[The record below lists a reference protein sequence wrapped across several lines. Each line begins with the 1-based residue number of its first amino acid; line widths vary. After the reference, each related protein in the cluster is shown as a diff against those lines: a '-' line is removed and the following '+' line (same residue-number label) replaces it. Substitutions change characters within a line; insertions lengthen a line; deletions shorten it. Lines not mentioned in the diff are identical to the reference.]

1 MAGKPEDEGTTLLD
15 ARTVEA
21 RIHEVMMR
29 LTAAEKRAARGL
41 LGSYPTLGFAPVAE
55 FAQASGVSP
64 ATVLRFVARL
74 DYRSYPD
81 FQRALRE
88 ELDERAKSPLQR
100 AEAAAPPR
108 AQGDLHFLDRFMARM
123 AANLSTTAGRI
134 PITEFEAFAARL
146 AEGRGGCHLMG
157 GRFTDAVAAYMEAHL
172 RVVRPGVRRLD
183 GRTATRAD
191 QLIDV
196 KAGDVAVIFDVRR
209 YDPQLLE
216 TARSLAARRA
226 FTVLI
231 TDEWISP
238 VSRHAKIVLPCITQT
253 GSTWDANSAL
263 FALVE
268 AIIAR
273 TTELAW
279 PAAGRRIG
287 SLEKG

>member
-1 MAGKPEDEGTTLLD
+1 MARKAEGDESAPLAGPS
-15 ARTVEA
+15 VEA
-21 RIHEVMMR
+21 RIHDVMMR

-55 FAQASGVSP
+55 FAAASGVSP
-64 ATVLRFVARL
+64 ATVLRFIARL

-81 FQRALRE
+81 FQRALRD

-100 AEAAAPPR
+100 AEAAPPR
-108 AQGDLHFLDRFMARM
+108 PDGDLHFLDRFMARM
-123 AANLSTTAGRI
+123 AANLSATASRI
-134 PITEFEAFAARL
+134 PISEFEALAARL
-146 AEGRGGCHLMG
+146 AEGRGGCHLLG

-172 RVVRPGVRRLD
+172 RLVRPGVRRLD

-196 KAGDVAVIFDVRR
+196 RPGDVAVIFDVRR
-209 YDPQLLE
+209 YDPLLLE
-216 TARSLAARRA
+216 TAGSLAARRA

-238 VSRHAKIVLPCITQT
+238 VSRHAKIVLPCITET

-279 PAAGRRIG
+279 PAASRRIG
-287 SLEKG
+287 LLEKG